1 MIKKTKI
8 KLKDIKPIKKNIIWS
23 YKQLDMI
30 EGVSN
35 NYDENISLI
44 WVTKDNE
51 IIDGHHRFKIL
62 SEKYNGDYEIT
73 VKKFNFSKKIY
84 GVILFICLPIYFL
97 ILLPLY
103 LFFLLPF
110 KLIKV
115 IFKFF
120 NWVSKKKQ
128 KKFQKRLDKTKRKS

>member
-1 MIKKTKI
+1 M
-8 KLKDIKPIKKNIIWS
+8 KKNISWS
-23 YKQLDMI
+23 KKQLDMVESI
-30 EGVSN
+30 SN

-44 WVTKDNE
+44 WITNDYE

-62 SEKYNGDYEIT
+62 SEIYNGDYEIT

-84 GVILFICLPIYFL
+84 SVILLILLPIKFL
-97 ILLPLY
+97 ILSPLY

-120 NWVSKKKQ
+120 NWVSKKINN
-128 KKFQKRLDKTKRKS
+128 KKIDKLKD